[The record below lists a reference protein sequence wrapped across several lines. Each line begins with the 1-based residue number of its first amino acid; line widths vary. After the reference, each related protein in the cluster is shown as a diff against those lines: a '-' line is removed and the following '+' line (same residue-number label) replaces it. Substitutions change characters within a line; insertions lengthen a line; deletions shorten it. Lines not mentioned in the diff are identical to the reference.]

1 MSITIKTNRIDIRL
15 ADEDKKIIEMAAKYN
30 RQSISSYIISVVIRQ
45 AEMDLLKNETITLS
59 NKERDIF
66 LSALENP
73 PTPNEALINLL
84 KLWFSNQSKKS
95 MLLC

>member
-84 KLWFSNQSKKS
+84 KL
-95 MLLC
+95 

>member
-1 MSITIKTNRIDIRL
+1 MCYYNSGGNIMSITIKTNRIDIRL

-84 KLWFSNQSKKS
+84 KL
-95 MLLC
+95 